1 MNDFSDWLQNNGVDL
16 ARLFVQ
22 IAILAGVVFY
32 SRKILSALRAS
43 QQQLGALLRMSL
55 SDGMTHPH
63 QADASDHSFS
73 EDFAPKSTPAA
84 APASEFSP
92 APAFSTPRPAPSYS
106 HSSILGPIN
115 GSGER
120 ASSEREQSLGGRI
133 MGDRA
138 AATMLEEPPAAAA
151 SDMPSPTPWVSAP
164 LNSAADSEGRVAAAV
179 RWLQQAPAPKRK
191 GVNPLKKMVRWLQS
205 PAGS

>member
-43 QQQLGALLRMSL
+43 QEQLGALLRMLLS
-55 SDGMTHPH
+55 SDGMTHQP
-63 QADASDHSFS
+63 ASRDHSSS
-73 EDFAPKSTPAA
+73 EDFAPKPAVA
-84 APASEFSP
+84 FSP
-92 APAFSTPRPAPSYS
+92 APAFSTAKPSPDYA

-115 GSGER
+115 GSAVR
-120 ASSEREQSLGGRI
+120 ASTDRDQTLGGRV
-133 MGDRA
+133 MADRA
-138 AATMLEEPPAAAA
+138 TATMLEEPPTDP
-151 SDMPSPTPWVSAP
+151 SEMPSPTPWVSAP
-164 LNSAADSEGRVAAAV
+164 LNSPADGEGRVAAAV
-179 RWLQQAPAPKRK
+179 RWLQQAPTPKPK
-191 GVNPLKKMVRWLQS
+191 GANPLKKMVRWLQS